1 MTARPRSVA
10 PRYYNDEAAAA
21 PTFLPTLAGY
31 GDVNGFAISASPTV
45 NSIPLI
51 GNNGLANPCPNFT
64 NPVQVAA
71 FPNASGFLCNV
82 AGTYEIKF
90 QATLSNQSTGIT
102 PQRIDLSAVLNDGGN
117 LMIGSFS
124 NVAFAGSG
132 SPNAFQTFAISK
144 ICLLAVGDVVDFR
157 IVHTSTATF
166 SAIETTYAS
175 FTRVQ

>member
-1 MTARPRSVA
+1 MRPRSIA
-10 PRYYNDEAAAA
+10 PRYYNDTDSAV

-31 GDVNGFAISASPTV
+31 GDVNGFAVNSSPTV

-51 GNNGLANPCPNFT
+51 GNNGLADPCPNFT

-102 PQRIDLSAVLNDGGN
+102 PQRIDLSAVLNDGFN
-117 LMIGSFS
+117 IVSGSWS

-132 SPNAFQTFAISK
+132 SPNAFQTFKISK
-144 ICLLAVGDVVDFR
+144 VCLLAVGDIVDFR

-175 FTRVQ
+175 FIRVQ